1 MCGGKFTYVGR
12 VSAMRGAKSC
22 LQAFELGWLEGTI
35 IAGVMIVVKGPS
47 DDGGVE
53 STEAKGCLGL
63 WVALEVSRK
72 PRGRKERW
80 KGEP

>member
-53 STEAKGCLGL
+53 STGAKDGPVQISTG
-63 WVALEVSRK
+63 VHGGNESDTDDPVMK
-72 PRGRKERW
+72 
-80 KGEP
+80 

>member
-47 DDGGVE
+47 DEGGVE
-53 STEAKGCLGL
+53 STEAKGCLVQVST
-63 WVALEVSRK
+63 WVHGGNVSDTDDPVMK
-72 PRGRKERW
+72 
-80 KGEP
+80 